1 MAKYLVTGTM
11 MVPFP
16 FEMKVEAGDA
26 VEAESKAVKE
36 QRFILKDFH
45 NLETNE
51 RPIDVTVQEIEDE
64 DKQTNQTESY

>member
-1 MAKYLVTGTM
+1 MSKYLVTGTM

-45 NLETNE
+45 NLETDE
-51 RPIDVTVQEIEDE
+51 RPVNIVVQEIEDE
-64 DKQTNQTESY
+64 DR

>member
-1 MAKYLVTGTM
+1 MSKYLVQGTM

-36 QRFILKDFH
+36 QRFILRDVH
-45 NLETNE
+45 NLETDE
-51 RPIDVTVQEIEDE
+51 RPINVTVQEIKNE
-64 DKQTNQTESY
+64 DK